1 MVKLANKNKLNR
13 TFSGTQKKKKKKE
26 TIETVL
32 TAKASKLK
40 MLLKMLIISLYSW
53 STTSWGRGKKAKLRL
68 RQPLANINECVE
80 ATQFKL
86 TFSTNKG
93 NSTLF
98 NNWKIPVAWTYIMMG
113 SKNTSSSLQCL
124 LWVSWL
130 EVAELFIESSS
141 YCGFVSFLHSE
152 FKRCCSSGWRG
163 WDMKLTGSSS
173 ESRCSV
179 ERIKMSLCEI
189 TSEAFKILFF
199 LLIVLSQ

>member
-1 MVKLANKNKLNR
+1 M
-13 TFSGTQKKKKKKE
+13 
-26 TIETVL
+26 
-32 TAKASKLK
+32 
-40 MLLKMLIISLYSW
+40 
-53 STTSWGRGKKAKLRL
+53 
-68 RQPLANINECVE
+68 ANINECVE

-130 EVAELFIESSS
+130 EVAELFIASSS

-152 FKRCCSSGWRG
+152 FKRCCNSVRRG
-163 WDMKLTGSSS
+163 WDMKLTRSTPQ
-173 ESRCSV
+173 SRCSTEMRELKCLFV
-179 ERIKMSLCEI
+179 ESQVKLLK
-189 TSEAFKILFF
+189 FYFF
-199 LLIVLSQ
+199 L